1 MVTCF
6 VTEKSQNA
14 YSNSVASNLPY
25 FEDSPGRRELDGTT
39 RNSNSPFF
47 DLRTII
53 AATDNFSVAN
63 KLGKGGFGSVY
74 KVVSLNKPQ
83 NLHKKFR
90 HEWLRKENS
99 LSITSL
105 DEIELVQIIL

>member
-1 MVTCF
+1 MTDKR
-6 VTEKSQNA
+6 ENA

-25 FEDSPGRRELDGTT
+25 FEDSPGRRDLDGTT
-39 RNSNSPFF
+39 RNSNSPLF
-47 DLRTII
+47 DLKTII

-63 KLGKGGFGSVY
+63 ELGKGGFGSVY

-83 NLHKKFR
+83 NLHNKFC
-90 HEWLRKENS
+90 HERLRKENS
-99 LSITSL
+99 LSLTLL